1 MPIYHQHS
9 ITSLHSALEWSLSRH
24 WHRIHQ
30 TSWSDFVVTTDDNW
44 TVFTLSLRRREVKM
58 IWTLYKSELS
68 AENNSAKW
76 SKWRQWLGSDPCPW
90 PGMDPEQ
97 RLRRLRQREERR
109 GGRFEWRQMWRQL
122 RLFSPWLTPHSGS
135 WACSLSQFPSSSKW
149 MSDSECPAVIGFG
162 LGGQENTK
170 IDAQCH

>member
-30 TSWSDFVVTTDDNW
+30 TSWSDCVVTTDDNW

-68 AENNSAKW
+68 AGNNGAKW
-76 SKWRQWLGSDPCPW
+76 SKWRQWLGSGASGQGWIQSRDRHK
-90 PGMDPEQ
+90 ETE
-97 RLRRLRQREERR
+97 RE
-109 GGRFEWRQMWRQL
+109 GTFWMKTNVKTIKAIFPL
-122 RLFSPWLTPHSGS
+122 INSPHWLLGLL
-135 WACSLSQFPSSSKW
+135 SLSDLIQSPNGWGTRCPS
-149 MSDSECPAVIGFG
+149 VIGFG